1 MGVLLAQHLWRD
13 VGQRPKLR
21 RHKLSISISR
31 YFSHI
36 ITHMGTQRCMFKD
49 NYSLQHFQNMMRN
62 VLSVQQ

>member
-1 MGVLLAQHLWRD
+1 MGVLLAQLLWRD
-13 VGQRPKLR
+13 VGQRPKL

-36 ITHMGTQRCMFKD
+36 IPHMGTQRCMFKD
-49 NYSLQHFQNMMRN
+49 IYSLQHFQNMMGN